1 MSQAL
6 YRKYRSKSLSEVIGQ
21 THITDILTRA
31 LKTDKIAHA
40 YLFTGPRG
48 VGKTSV
54 ARILAH
60 EINHI
65 PYTDD
70 SANLDIIEIDAASNN
85 GVEDVRQLREFARI
99 APTAAAKKVYII
111 DEVHMLSKHAFNAL
125 LKTLEEPPEHVVFI
139 LATTDVE
146 KLPATIISRTQRFS
160 FHAIQPKEAAKHLR
174 TIADKEKI
182 AITDDALSLVAE
194 RGDGSFRDSISLLDQ
209 LSSLTTDKSGITVEL
224 IESAL
229 GLAPTTVVENLL
241 KAIEK
246 HTITSIAEI
255 LTKVESDGISPLV
268 LTDQLIRTLQT
279 LVPTKPQLLPLLD
292 ALLDVPRSTKPEMK
306 LLAVLGSAAYE
317 PKPRSAALATPVREV
332 SASVEELSAIAA
344 TARPEKA
351 YSSKKIIPSKKDA
364 AKPAASTKS
373 TKTPKTEV
381 EPAKLPPSTDP
392 FNWDSL
398 IAITKE
404 HYLALYSVLVK
415 CGYTL
420 ESDILTIYTINPFYK
435 KKLDDPKYQPHL
447 YESLAAAGG
456 SSLTIHTIAERP
468 PIKDSQAAAIA
479 DIMGGGVE
487 VSLDAA

>member
-70 SANLDIIEIDAASNN
+70 STILDIIEIDAASNN
-85 GVEDVRQLREFARI
+85 GVEDVRQLREFVRI

-111 DEVHMLSKHAFNAL
+111 DEVHMLSKPAFNAL

-209 LSSLTTDKSGITVEL
+209 
-224 IESAL
+224 
-229 GLAPTTVVENLL
+229 
-241 KAIEK
+241 
-246 HTITSIAEI
+246 
-255 LTKVESDGISPLV
+255 
-268 LTDQLIRTLQT
+268 
-279 LVPTKPQLLPLLD
+279 
-292 ALLDVPRSTKPEMK
+292 
-306 LLAVLGSAAYE
+306 
-317 PKPRSAALATPVREV
+317 
-332 SASVEELSAIAA
+332 
-344 TARPEKA
+344 
-351 YSSKKIIPSKKDA
+351 
-364 AKPAASTKS
+364 
-373 TKTPKTEV
+373 
-381 EPAKLPPSTDP
+381 
-392 FNWDSL
+392 
-398 IAITKE
+398 
-404 HYLALYSVLVK
+404 
-415 CGYTL
+415 
-420 ESDILTIYTINPFYK
+420 
-435 KKLDDPKYQPHL
+435 
-447 YESLAAAGG
+447 
-456 SSLTIHTIAERP
+456 
-468 PIKDSQAAAIA
+468 
-479 DIMGGGVE
+479 
-487 VSLDAA
+487 